1 MNSLERI
8 INKVNDEE
16 ETFFLKIIWR
26 NLQKNTLFVLLS
38 VLWYYYI
45 SKSLEI
51 EDSEKL
57 KLIVHQ
63 ENMLR
68 DWDISLPWYFFRF
81 KFSNIN
87 NSDVNYP
94 IIDLAPT

>member
-57 KLIVHQ
+57 KLIVDQ

-68 DWDISLPWYFFRF
+68 DWDISLPWFFF
-81 KFSNIN
+81 WFEFSHIN

>member
-8 INKVNDEE
+8 INKVNDEA

-57 KLIVHQ
+57 KLIVDQ

-68 DWDISLPWYFFRF
+68 DWDISLPWFFF
-81 KFSNIN
+81 WFEFSNIN

>member
-57 KLIVHQ
+57 KLIVDQ

-68 DWDISLPWYFFRF
+68 DWDISLPWFFF
-81 KFSNIN
+81 WFEFSNIN